1 MGIIVRQSVRGA
13 FWSYFGIAVGYINVG
28 IIMPQ
33 FLDTA
38 QIGLIQIFLALSL
51 IFSQFGTLGFTSVIN
66 RTFPKFRDPDHHNR
80 GFLFLALAAGFMG
93 FALSVAGFF
102 LLKPWIIE
110 TNLEKS
116 PLLVDYLYLLLPL
129 VLMRLLF
136 TLLDNYNKVL
146 FDAVTGTFWMEFM
159 HKVINLVLI
168 IIFALGW
175 LSFRQFFFGYIISL
189 SIPVVPLIIV
199 LIRRGEFSLKPQP
212 GFLDIPLRRELGEVM
227 TFGFV
232 NGLAGILLV
241 NVDKVFVNQYLS
253 LEEVGIFGVCALFAT
268 LIKVPFNALSK
279 ISVGIIAEAWKRNDR
294 AHIQEIY
301 QKSALGQ
308 AIVGTLI
315 FVGIMVNLHN
325 IFRIL
330 PPEYSSGK
338 QVLVIYSAGMLL
350 VTIIGMASVITE
362 TSRYFRV
369 TTYALSFSVVVQFV
383 LSYLLIPRYGI
394 TGAAVATVTSI
405 LLNFVLQALL
415 QKIAFG
421 IVGLNRKLLLVFLAG
436 IISYFS
442 GMLIPHLS
450 LVMDIVLRSGLV
462 ALLYVLII
470 ILLKILPEFNV
481 YFTGTM
487 NRMKEVTGKF
497 RK

>member
-175 LSFRQFFFGYIISL
+175 LSFRQFFFGYILSL
-189 SIPVVPLIIV
+189 SLPVVPLIIV
-199 LIRRGEFSLKPQP
+199 LIRRGEFNLKPQP
-212 GFLDIPLRRELGEVM
+212 GFLDRPLKRELGEVM

-268 LIKVPFNALSK
+268 LIKVPFNSISK
-279 ISVGIIAEAWKRNDR
+279 ISTGIIAEAWKRNDR

>member
-175 LSFRQFFFGYIISL
+175 LSFRQFFFGYILSL
-189 SIPVVPLIIV
+189 SLPVVPLIIV
-199 LIRRGEFSLKPQP
+199 LIRRGEFNLKPQP
-212 GFLDIPLRRELGEVM
+212 GFLDRPLKRELGEVM

-325 IFRIL
+325 ILRIL

>member
-175 LSFRQFFFGYIISL
+175 LSFRQFFFGYILSL
-189 SIPVVPLIIV
+189 SLPVVPLIIV
-199 LIRRGEFSLKPQP
+199 LIRRGEFNLKPQP
-212 GFLDIPLRRELGEVM
+212 GFLDRPLKRELGEVM

>member
-66 RTFPKFRDPDHHNR
+66 RTFPKFRDPDHQNR
-80 GFLFLALAAGFMG
+80 GFLFLAMAAGFIG

-136 TLLDNYNKVL
+136 ILLDNYNKVL

-175 LSFRQFFFGYIISL
+175 FSFRQFFFGYIISL

-268 LIKVPFNALSK
+268 LIKVPFNSISK
-279 ISVGIIAEAWKRNDR
+279 ISTGIIAEAWKRNDR

-350 VTIIGMASVITE
+350 TTIIGMASVITE
-362 TSRYFRV
+362 TSRYFRF
-369 TTYALSFSVVVQFV
+369 TTYVLSLSVVIQFILSF
-383 LSYLLIPRYGI
+383 LLIPRFGI
-394 TGAAVATVTSI
+394 TGAAVATVTTLI
-405 LLNFVLQALL
+405 LYFLAQAVLQY
-415 QKIAFG
+415 IAFG
-421 IVGLNRKLLLVFLAG
+421 ISGISLRILKVLLAG
-436 IISYFS
+436 SVAFI
-442 GMLIPHLS
+442 LVCCLPHLS
-450 LVMDIVLRSGLV
+450 LIQDILIRSGLV
-462 ALLYVLII
+462 IFVFGFLIYI
-470 ILLKILPEFNV
+470 MKISPDYNGLIGAV
-481 YFTGTM
+481 IKKIM
-487 NRMKEVTGKF
+487 SKDGK
-497 RK
+497 

>member
-80 GFLFLALAAGFMG
+80 GFLFLALVTGFVG
-93 FALSVAGFF
+93 FAISVAGFF

-175 LSFRQFFFGYIISL
+175 LSFRQFFFGYILSL
-189 SIPVVPLIIV
+189 SLPVVPLIIV
-199 LIRRGEFSLKPQP
+199 LFRRGEFNLKPQP
-212 GFLDIPLRRELGEVM
+212 DFLDKPLRRELGEVM

-241 NVDKVFVNQYLS
+241 NVDKILVNQYLS

-268 LIKVPFNALSK
+268 LIKVPFNSLSK

-338 QVLVIYSAGMLL
+338 PVLVIYSAGMLL

-383 LSYLLIPRYGI
+383 LSYLLIPRFGI
-394 TGAAVATVTSI
+394 TGAAVATVSSI
-405 LLNFVLQALL
+405 MLNFVLQALL
-415 QKIAFG
+415 QKVAFG
-421 IVGLNRKLLLVFLAG
+421 IVGLNRKLFLVVLVG

-442 GMLIPHLS
+442 GMLLPHLS
-450 LVMDIVLRSGLV
+450 LIMDIILRSGIV
-462 ALLYVLII
+462 AFLYVLLI
-470 ILLKILPEFNV
+470 ILLKVLPELNV
-481 YFTGTM
+481 YFAETM
-487 NRMKEVTGKF
+487 NRLKKITGNF